1 MEKKLRILIVPFWV
15 EQALEAHRLPKTAAL
30 DIMTLSRILS
40 FKDVCFYTA
49 INMWL
54 FESLPQPIK
63 DTFESV
69 YLVEDGNKY
78 LMTNGSGLKPS
89 VSETNAFYQK
99 VQNNQSYEW
108 RRILNENGNSNK
120 SLLLSLYAHDTV
132 EAGGE
137 DQSSVRSRDY
147 LFEVFDIT
155 DDIFGIRFA
164 VADTH
169 VPIGKQIKDCYDK
182 LLKVMVYRLGFSNTA
197 KTGVF
202 NEFARLGRTYV

>member
-1 MEKKLRILIVPFWV
+1 MEKKLQILIVPYWV

-54 FESLPQPIK
+54 FETLPGPIK
-63 DTFESV
+63 DTFKTV
-69 YLVEDGNKY
+69 DLVEDGSKY
-78 LMTNGSGLKPS
+78 LMTNGTGLKPS
-89 VSETNAFYQK
+89 VNETTAFYQK
-99 VQNNQSYEW
+99 IRNNQAYEY
-108 RRILNENGNSNK
+108 RRILDDNCNSNK

-132 EAGGE
+132 EAGAE
-137 DQSSVRSRDY
+137 DQAGIRGRDY